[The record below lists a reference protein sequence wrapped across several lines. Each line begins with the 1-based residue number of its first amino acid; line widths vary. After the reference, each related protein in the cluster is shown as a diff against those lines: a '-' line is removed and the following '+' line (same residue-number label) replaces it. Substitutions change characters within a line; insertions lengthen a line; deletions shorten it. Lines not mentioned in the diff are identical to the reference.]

1 MIIISRLI
9 RSRNLPRN
17 SWGNREFARRR
28 FVRRHNRPPPLAPKL
43 QRLTDH
49 VYRIKVDGT
58 LTDPLR
64 QFVTD
69 KEFAKLYVE
78 HMVGPGYLPETYQ
91 ILRNT
96 DDIKS
101 FTIDQIPCVLKPT
114 HLSGAVL
121 FCMEKS
127 EIIDRNLLH
136 IWLNTK
142 YYHISREAN
151 YRYLRPKIIIEEFLS
166 ENDCSIP
173 KDYKFFCFHGVPK
186 LIQLDEGRFSHHT
199 RNFYDM
205 RWNRLPMTYGYPSGP
220 KNDVPPFLEEM
231 SEIASRLAEPFS
243 FVRVD
248 LYTSRVG
255 IRVGELTFC
264 PEGANVPILPHVADI
279 ELARL
284 FDPDYQL
291 DGKACAEAW
300 AAG

>member
-1 MIIISRLI
+1 MPAGVLSADII
-9 RSRNLPRN
+9 
-17 SWGNREFARRR
+17 A
-28 FVRRHNRPPPLAPKL
+28 PPLAPKL

-49 VYRIKVDGT
+49 IYRIKVDGT

-101 FTIDQIPCVLKPT
+101 STLEQIPCVLKPT

-121 FCMEKS
+121 FCTEKS
-127 EIIDRNLLH
+127 QIIDRNLLH
-136 IWLNTK
+136 MWLNTN
-142 YYHISREAN
+142 YYHISREVN

-166 ENDCSIP
+166 EDDCSIP
-173 KDYKFFCFHGVPK
+173 KDYKFFCFHGAPK
-186 LIQLDEGRFSHHT
+186 LIQLDEGRFGHHT

-220 KNDVPPFLEEM
+220 ENNVPPLLEEM

-248 LYTSRVG
+248 LYASRVG

-264 PEGANVPILPHVADI
+264 PEGANAPILPHVADI

-291 DGKACAEAW
+291 DGKACAEVW